1 MEHHKVI
8 LGGNG
13 LRKRFFARNE
23 MVRSEGR
30 RRKIFSK
37 REDSKNG
44 GGGRGRGHFLGTGRN
59 NALPPMHGN

>member
-44 GGGRGRGHFLGTGRN
+44 GGGGGGGDIS
-59 NALPPMHGN
+59 